1 MTHFTRVLVVL
12 LVLIGG
18 SLALSILASAWRLPF
33 ERRVTIVDPGSLGP
47 AAVAE
52 ARIAALEEQIDAY
65 SDRVDALDK
74 MITILV
80 GLSTLYAIALGVTS
94 YLNVNQ
100 VLEQSRT
107 TAGQVER
114 MRGEIVESLEASQK
128 HALGVKRLRDRLDRE
143 RPELQRL
150 GNALRDAVRTLNK
163 YLPEHLERDKH
174 RFDDQDIQEIQEAER
189 LSGVVRHIGAP
200 PRVSRMLS
208 GLGRFYSV
216 RASLAPA
223 AEQNQLLQ
231 RARYYLSRAV
241 RIDPDNFIALNDL
254 AFVLDDLGD
263 LAGSE
268 RFWQQSLERQKAQ
281 QRARYNLAKF
291 AERRGDFE
299 AAEGLLAG
307 ALGQTNWQSAP
318 NGDRTKDILYNHAC
332 YCSRLGAT
340 TNDVLW
346 GATAVESLRRLQP
359 FTAEHHALLPE
370 DVKPGAALH
379 WVCMTKQAEMHAIL
393 QAVGVP
399 FPPAA

>member
-1 MTHFTRVLVVL
+1 MTQFARALVVL

-18 SLALSILASAWRLPF
+18 GLGISILVSAWRLPF
-33 ERRVTIVDPGSLGP
+33 ERRVTIVDPASRGS
-47 AAVAE
+47 AAAAE
-52 ARIAALEEQIDAY
+52 ARIAALKEQIDAY
-65 SDRVDALDK
+65 SNRVDSLDK

-80 GLSTLYAIALGVTS
+80 GLSTLYAVALGVTS

-100 VLEQSRT
+100 VLEQSRS
-107 TAGQVER
+107 TAAQVEK
-114 MRGEIVESLEASQK
+114 MRGEIAESLATSQA

-150 GNALRDAVRTLNK
+150 GTALRDAVRTLNK

-174 RFDDQDIQEIQEAER
+174 RFDDQEIQEIQEAER

-216 RASLAPA
+216 RASLAPP

-254 AFVLDDLGD
+254 AFVLEDLGD

-291 AERRGDFE
+291 AERRNDFE
-299 AAEGLLAG
+299 AAERLLAG
-307 ALGQTNWQSAP
+307 ALSETKWQSAP
-318 NGDRTKDILYNHAC
+318 NEERMKDILYNHAC
-332 YCSRLGAT
+332 YCSRLGT
-340 TNDVLW
+340 KTNDVRW
-346 GATAVESLRRLQP
+346 ADAAVESLQKLQP
-359 FTAEHHALLPE
+359 FTGEQRTILPE
-370 DVKPGAALH
+370 DVKPGSALH
-379 WVCMTKQAEMHAIL
+379 WTCMKRQAEMSALL
-393 QAVGVP
+393 QTVGVA
-399 FPPAA
+399 FPPPA